1 LNFHQQNLLKNQY
14 LSHLGSE
21 NREINSTKSNLSK
34 AFQKHQERLQISIKF
49 SVLVFYFIFIE
60 KMKQ

>member
-1 LNFHQQNLLKNQY
+1 LFEFPPTKSAKNQY
-14 LSHLGSE
+14 LSHLRSE

-49 SVLVFYFIFIE
+49 TVLILFNFY
-60 KMKQ
+60 